1 MAREKVK
8 KLGELLIEFKY
19 LTRKQLNK
27 ALERQ
32 NQNDKRLGDV
42 LLDLGYIS
50 ETDLVEVLEFQL
62 GVEKADLAKYV
73 IDPSLSQYIPE
84 NIAQRYNAVPLS
96 RDGDTLKVV
105 MSDPSDLLAIDDME
119 MTSNLRVKPMIAT
132 RSEIS
137 RVMSQIYEGTEN
149 TSEVFESLDYYKSES
164 DEPEL
169 DELKRMVEDAP
180 IVRLTNMII
189 TQAIQ
194 ERASDIHI
202 EPQKNLVRVR
212 YRIDGVLREHI
223 TAPKYT
229 QAALISRVKIIADLD
244 ITKRR
249 VPQDGRISMN
259 VRGLNIDMRVSTLP
273 TVHGEKVVIRLL
285 TKDESLVNIE
295 NLGFSDHNLQRFEN
309 LIAQPHGIILVTGPT
324 GSGKSTTLIA
334 ALNKLNDIEKNI
346 VTIEDP
352 VEYQLNG
359 INQVHAKEQVGLSF
373 ANTLRSILRQDP
385 DIIMVG
391 EIRDEET
398 AEIAVRAAL
407 TGHLVLSTLHTND
420 SVSSVTRLVD
430 MGIPPYLVAS
440 TVIGAMAQR
449 LVRRLCS
456 DCKKPY
462 EAGIEEREFMD
473 IEEGTTLY
481 KANGCRKCS
490 DTGYKGRL
498 AVQEILTVDEQVEKM
513 IVRGE
518 DEIDIKK
525 YALSQGM
532 IDLKQDGIE
541 KIKEGLTSYQ
551 ELARVIV

>member
-19 LTRKQLNK
+19 ITREQLEK
-27 ALERQ
+27 ALDHQEDS
-32 NQNDKRLGDV
+32 DKRLGDV

-50 ETDLVEVLEFQL
+50 ESDLVEVLEFQL
-62 GVEKADLAKYV
+62 GVERADLSKYV

-84 NIAQRYNAVPLS
+84 NIAQRYNAVPVS
-96 RDGDTLKVV
+96 KDGDTLKVA

-132 RSEIS
+132 KSEIS
-137 RVMSQIYEGTEN
+137 QVMSQVFETGEDS
-149 TSEVFESLDYYKSES
+149 SEVFESLDYYKSEE
-164 DEPEL
+164 DEPEI

-189 TQAIQ
+189 NQAIQ
-194 ERASDIHI
+194 KRASDIHI
-202 EPQKNLVRVR
+202 EPQENIVRIR
-212 YRIDGVLREHI
+212 YRIDGVLREHM

-229 QAALISRVKIIADLD
+229 QAALVSRIKIIADLD

-249 VPQDGRISMN
+249 IPQDGRIRMN
-259 VRGLNIDMRVSTLP
+259 VRGMNIDMRVSTLP
-273 TVHGEKVVIRLL
+273 TVNGEKVVIRLL
-285 TKDESLVNIE
+285 TKDESLINIE
-295 NLGFSDHNLQRFEN
+295 NLGFSDHNLRMFEN
-309 LIAQPHGIILVTGPT
+309 LISQPHGIILVTGPT

-334 ALNKLNDIEKNI
+334 ALSELNDVEKNI

-352 VEYQLNG
+352 VEYQLGG
-359 INQVHAKEQVGLSF
+359 INQVHAKEKVGLSF
-373 ANTLRSILRQDP
+373 ASTLRSILRQDP

-407 TGHLVLSTLHTND
+407 TGHLVMSTLHTND

-449 LVRRLCS
+449 LVRRLCNN
-456 DCKKPY
+456 CKEPY
-462 EAGIEEREFMD
+462 EAGIEEKEFLNV
-473 IEEGTTLY
+473 EEGTTLY
-481 KANGCRKCS
+481 KAKGCNKCS
-490 DTGYKGRL
+490 ETGYKGRL
-498 AVQEILTVDEQVEKM
+498 AVQEILTIDDTVEKM
-513 IVRGE
+513 IVKGA
-518 DEIDIKK
+518 DEIDIKE
-525 YALSQGM
+525 YAETQGM
-532 IDLKQDGIE
+532 IDLKHDGIE
-541 KIKEGLTSYQ
+541 KVKQGLTSYE

>member
-19 LTRKQLNK
+19 ITREQLEK
-27 ALERQ
+27 ALDHQEDS
-32 NQNDKRLGDV
+32 DKRLGDV

-50 ETDLVEVLEFQL
+50 ESDLVEVLEFQL
-62 GVEKADLAKYV
+62 GVERADLSKYV

-84 NIAQRYNAVPLS
+84 NIAQRYNAVPVS
-96 RDGDTLKVV
+96 KDGDTLKVA

-132 RSEIS
+132 KSEIS
-137 RVMSQIYEGTEN
+137 QVMSQVFETGEDS
-149 TSEVFESLDYYKSES
+149 SEVFESLDYYKSEE
-164 DEPEL
+164 DEPEI

-189 TQAIQ
+189 NQAIQ
-194 ERASDIHI
+194 KRASDIHI
-202 EPQKNLVRVR
+202 EPQENIVRIR
-212 YRIDGVLREHI
+212 YRIDGVLREHM

-229 QAALISRVKIIADLD
+229 QAALVSRIKIIADLD

-249 VPQDGRISMN
+249 IPQDGRIRMN
-259 VRGLNIDMRVSTLP
+259 VRGMNIDMRVSTLP
-273 TVHGEKVVIRLL
+273 TVNGEKVVIRLL
-285 TKDESLVNIE
+285 TKDESLINIE
-295 NLGFSDHNLQRFEN
+295 NLGFSDHNLRMFEN
-309 LIAQPHGIILVTGPT
+309 LISQPHGIILVTGPT

-334 ALNKLNDIEKNI
+334 ALSELNDVEKNI

-352 VEYQLNG
+352 VEYQLGG
-359 INQVHAKEQVGLSF
+359 INQVHAKEKVGLSF
-373 ANTLRSILRQDP
+373 ASTLRSILRQDP

-407 TGHLVLSTLHTND
+407 TGHLVMSTLHTND

-449 LVRRLCS
+449 LVRRLCNN
-456 DCKKPY
+456 CKEPY
-462 EAGIEEREFMD
+462 EAGIEEKEFLNV
-473 IEEGTTLY
+473 EEGTTLY
-481 KANGCRKCS
+481 KAKGCNKCS
-490 DTGYKGRL
+490 ETGYKGRL
-498 AVQEILTVDEQVEKM
+498 AVQEILTLDDKVEKM
-513 IVRGE
+513 IVKGA
-518 DEIDIKK
+518 DEIDIKE
-525 YALSQGM
+525 YAETQGM
-532 IDLKQDGIE
+532 IDLKHDGIE
-541 KIKEGLTSYQ
+541 KVKQGLTSYE

>member
-19 LTRKQLNK
+19 ITREQLEK
-27 ALERQ
+27 ALDHQEDS
-32 NQNDKRLGDV
+32 DKRLGDV

-50 ETDLVEVLEFQL
+50 ESDLVEVLEFQL
-62 GVEKADLAKYV
+62 GVERADLSKYV

-84 NIAQRYNAVPLS
+84 NIAQRYNAVPVS
-96 RDGDTLKVV
+96 KDGDTLKVA

-132 RSEIS
+132 KSEIS
-137 RVMSQIYEGTEN
+137 QVMSQVYETGEDS
-149 TSEVFESLDYYKSES
+149 SEVFESLDYYKSED
-164 DEPEL
+164 DEPEI

-189 TQAIQ
+189 NQALQ
-194 ERASDIHI
+194 KRASDIHI
-202 EPQKNLVRVR
+202 EPQENIVRIR
-212 YRIDGVLREHI
+212 YRIDGVLREHM

-229 QAALISRVKIIADLD
+229 QAALVSRIKIIADLD

-249 VPQDGRISMN
+249 IPQDGRIRMN
-259 VRGLNIDMRVSTLP
+259 VRGMNIDMRVSTLP
-273 TVHGEKVVIRLL
+273 TVNGEKVVIRLL
-285 TKDESLVNIE
+285 TKDESLINIE
-295 NLGFSDHNLQRFEN
+295 NLGFSDHNLRMFEN
-309 LIAQPHGIILVTGPT
+309 LISQPHGIILVTGPT

-334 ALNKLNDIEKNI
+334 ALSELNDVEKNI

-352 VEYQLNG
+352 VEYQLGG
-359 INQVHAKEQVGLSF
+359 INQVHAKEKVGLSF
-373 ANTLRSILRQDP
+373 ASTLRSILRQDP

-407 TGHLVLSTLHTND
+407 TGHLVMSTLHTND

-449 LVRRLCS
+449 LVRRLCNN
-456 DCKKPY
+456 CKEPY
-462 EAGIEEREFMD
+462 EAGIEEKEFLNV
-473 IEEGTTLY
+473 EEGTTLY
-481 KANGCRKCS
+481 KAKGCNKCS
-490 DTGYKGRL
+490 ETGYKGRL
-498 AVQEILTVDEQVEKM
+498 AVQEILTIDDTVEKM
-513 IVRGE
+513 IVKGA
-518 DEIDIKK
+518 DEIDIKE
-525 YALSQGM
+525 YAETQGM
-532 IDLKQDGIE
+532 IDLKHDGIE
-541 KIKEGLTSYQ
+541 KVKQGLTSYE

>member
-19 LTRKQLNK
+19 ITREQLQK
-27 ALERQ
+27 ALDHQ
-32 NQNDKRLGDV
+32 KNNDERLGDV

-50 ETDLVEVLEFQL
+50 ENDLVEVLEFQL
-62 GVEKADLAKYV
+62 GVERADLSKYV
-73 IDPSLSQYIPE
+73 IDPSLAKFIPE
-84 NIAQRYNAVPLS
+84 NIAQRYNAVPIS
-96 RDGDTLKVV
+96 KDGDTLKVA

-119 MTSNLRVKPMIAT
+119 MTSNLRVKPLIAT
-132 RSEIS
+132 KSEIS
-137 RVMSQIYEGTEN
+137 KVMSQIYESVED
-149 TSEVFESLDYYKSES
+149 SSDVFESLDYYKSEE

-169 DELKRMVEDAP
+169 DELKKMVEDAP

-189 TQAIQ
+189 NQAIQ
-194 ERASDIHI
+194 KRASDIHI
-202 EPQKNLVRVR
+202 EPQENIVRIR
-212 YRIDGVLREHI
+212 YRIDGVLREHM

-229 QAALISRVKIIADLD
+229 QAALVSRIKIIADLD

-249 VPQDGRISMN
+249 VPQDGRIAMN
-259 VRGLNIDMRVSTLP
+259 VRGLSIDMRVSTLP
-273 TVHGEKVVIRLL
+273 TVNGEKVVIRIL
-285 TKDESLVNIE
+285 TKDESLVNME
-295 NLGFSDHNLQRFEN
+295 NLGFTDHNLRRFEN
-309 LIAQPHGIILVTGPT
+309 LITQPHGIILVTGPT

-334 ALNKLNDIEKNI
+334 ALNELNDVEKNI

-352 VEYQLNG
+352 VEYQLAG
-359 INQVHAKEQVGLSF
+359 INQVHAKEKVGLSF
-373 ANTLRSILRQDP
+373 ASTLRSILRQDP

-398 AEIAVRAAL
+398 AQIAVRAAL

-449 LVRRLCS
+449 LVRRLCNN
-456 DCKKPY
+456 CKEAY

-473 IEEGTTLY
+473 LEEGTTLY
-481 KANGCRKCS
+481 RAKGCSKCS
-490 DTGYKGRL
+490 DTGYKGRM
-498 AVQEILTVDEQVEKM
+498 AVQEILTVDDKVEKM
-513 IVRGE
+513 IVQGS
-518 DEIDIKK
+518 DEIDIKE
-525 YALSQGM
+525 YAETQGM
-532 IDLKQDGIE
+532 VDLKHDGIE
-541 KIKEGLTSYQ
+541 KVKQGLTSYQ

>member
-19 LTRKQLNK
+19 ITRDQLEK
-27 ALERQ
+27 ALDHQEDS
-32 NQNDKRLGDV
+32 DKRLGDV

-50 ETDLVEVLEFQL
+50 ESDLVEVLEFQL
-62 GVEKADLAKYV
+62 GVERADLSKYV

-84 NIAQRYNAVPLS
+84 NIAQRYNAVPVS
-96 RDGDTLKVV
+96 KDGDTLKVA

-132 RSEIS
+132 KSEIS
-137 RVMSQIYEGTEN
+137 QVMSQVYETGEDS
-149 TSEVFESLDYYKSES
+149 SEVFESLDYYKSED
-164 DEPEL
+164 DEPEI
-169 DELKRMVEDAP
+169 DELQRMVEDAP

-189 TQAIQ
+189 NQALQ
-194 ERASDIHI
+194 KRASDIHI
-202 EPQKNLVRVR
+202 EPQENIVRIR
-212 YRIDGVLREHI
+212 YRIDGVLREHM

-229 QAALISRVKIIADLD
+229 QAALVSRIKIIADLD

-249 VPQDGRISMN
+249 IPQDGRIAMN
-259 VRGLNIDMRVSTLP
+259 VRGMNIDMRVSTLP
-273 TVHGEKVVIRLL
+273 TVNGEKVVIRLL
-285 TKDESLVNIE
+285 TKDDSLINIE
-295 NLGFSDHNLQRFEN
+295 NLGFSDHNLRRFEN
-309 LIAQPHGIILVTGPT
+309 LISQPHGIILVTGPT

-334 ALNKLNDIEKNI
+334 ALNELNDVEKNI

-352 VEYQLNG
+352 VEYQLGG
-359 INQVHAKEQVGLSF
+359 INQVHAKEKVGLSF
-373 ANTLRSILRQDP
+373 ASTLRSILRQDP

-407 TGHLVLSTLHTND
+407 TGHLVMSTLHTND

-456 DCKKPY
+456 NCKEPY
-462 EAGIEEREFMD
+462 EAGIEEQEFMNL
-473 IEEGTTLY
+473 EEGTTLY
-481 KANGCRKCS
+481 KAKGCNKCS
-490 DTGYKGRL
+490 ETGYKGRL
-498 AVQEILTVDEQVEKM
+498 AVQEILTLDDKVEKM
-513 IVRGE
+513 IVKGA
-518 DEIDIKK
+518 DEIDIKE
-525 YALSQGM
+525 YAETQGM
-532 IDLKQDGIE
+532 VDLKHDGIE
-541 KIKEGLTSYQ
+541 KVKQGLTSYE

>member
-32 NQNDKRLGDV
+32 DQNDKRLGDL

-137 RVMSQIYEGTEN
+137 RVMSQIYEGNEN

-164 DEPEL
+164 DEPEI

-189 TQAIQ
+189 NQAIQ
-194 ERASDIHI
+194 ERASDVHI
-202 EPQKNLVRVR
+202 EPQKNMVRVR
-212 YRIDGVLREHI
+212 YRVDGVLREHL

-229 QAALISRVKIIADLD
+229 QAALISRIKIIADLD

-449 LVRRLCS
+449 LVRRLCN
-456 DCKKPY
+456 DCKKSY

-473 IEEGTTLY
+473 LEEGTTLY
-481 KANGCRKCS
+481 KANACRKCS

>member
-32 NQNDKRLGDV
+32 DQNDKRLGDL

>member
-8 KLGELLIEFKY
+8 KLGELLIDFKY
-19 LTRKQLNK
+19 ITREQLK
-27 ALERQ
+27 KSLEHQ
-32 NQNDKRLGDV
+32 KDSDKRLGDI
-42 LLDLGYIS
+42 LLDRGYIS
-50 ETDLVEVLEFQL
+50 EVDLVEVLEFQL
-62 GVEKADLAKYV
+62 GVERADLSKYV
-73 IDPSLSQYIPE
+73 VDPSLAKYIPE
-84 NIAQRYNAVPLS
+84 NIAQRYNAVPIAK
-96 RDGDTLKVV
+96 DGDTLKVV

-132 RSEIS
+132 KSEIS
-137 RVMSQIYEGTEN
+137 KIMSQIYETFED
-149 TSEVFESLDYYKSES
+149 SSDVFDSLDYYKSED
-164 DEPEL
+164 DEPEI

-189 TQAIQ
+189 NQALQ
-194 ERASDIHI
+194 KRASDIHI
-202 EPQKNLVRVR
+202 EPQENIVRIR
-212 YRIDGVLREHI
+212 YRVDGVLYEHM

-229 QAALISRVKIIADLD
+229 QAALVSRIKIIADLD

-249 VPQDGRISMN
+249 VPQDGRIAMN
-259 VRGLNIDMRVSTLP
+259 VRGLSVDMRVSTLP

-285 TKDESLVNIE
+285 TKDESLINIE
-295 NLGFSDHNLQRFEN
+295 NLGFSDHNFRRFEG
-309 LIAQPHGIILVTGPT
+309 LIEQPHGILLVTGPT

-334 ALNKLNDIEKNI
+334 ALNQLNDVEKNI

-352 VEYQLNG
+352 VEYQLAG
-359 INQVHAKEQVGLSF
+359 INQVHAKEKVGLSF

-398 AEIAVRAAL
+398 AQIAVRAAL

-449 LVRRLCS
+449 LVRRLCNN
-456 DCKKPY
+456 CKEPY
-462 EAGIEEREFMD
+462 QAGIEEREFMGL
-473 IEEGTTLY
+473 EEGTTLY
-481 KANGCRKCS
+481 KAKGCNKCS
-490 DTGYKGRL
+490 NTGYKGRL
-498 AVQEILTVDEQVEKM
+498 AVQEILTVDDKVGKM
-513 IVRGE
+513 IVKGT
-518 DEIDIKK
+518 DEIDIKN
-525 YALSQGM
+525 YAENQGM
-532 IDLKQDGIE
+532 IDLKYDGIE
-541 KIKEGLTSYQ
+541 KVKEGLTSYQ

>member
-19 LTRKQLNK
+19 ITREQLEK
-27 ALERQ
+27 ALDHQEDS
-32 NQNDKRLGDV
+32 NDRLGDV

-50 ETDLVEVLEFQL
+50 ESDLVEVLEFQL
-62 GVEKADLAKYV
+62 GVERADLSKYV
-73 IDPSLSQYIPE
+73 IDPSLAKYIPE
-84 NIAQRYNAVPLS
+84 NIAQRYNAVPVS
-96 RDGDTLKVV
+96 KDGDTLKVA
-105 MSDPSDLLAIDDME
+105 MSDPSDLLAVDDME

-132 RSEIS
+132 KSEIS
-137 RVMSQIYEGTEN
+137 RIMTQIYEGTED
-149 TSEVFESLDYYKSES
+149 SSDVFDSLDYYKTEQ

-189 TQAIQ
+189 NQAIQ
-194 ERASDIHI
+194 KRASDIHI
-202 EPQKNLVRVR
+202 EPQENIVRIR
-212 YRIDGVLREHI
+212 YRVDGVLREHM

-229 QAALISRVKIIADLD
+229 QAALVSRIKIIADLD

-249 VPQDGRISMN
+249 IPQDGRIAMN
-259 VRGLNIDMRVSTLP
+259 VRGMNIDMRVSTLP
-273 TVHGEKVVIRLL
+273 TVNGEKVVIRLL
-285 TKDESLVNIE
+285 TKDDSLINIE
-295 NLGFSDHNLQRFEN
+295 NLGFTDHNLRRFEN
-309 LIAQPHGIILVTGPT
+309 LITQPHGIILVTGPT

-334 ALNKLNDIEKNI
+334 ALNELNDVEQNI

-352 VEYQLNG
+352 VEYQLAG
-359 INQVHAKEQVGLSF
+359 INQVHAKEKVGLTF

-449 LVRRLCS
+449 LVRRLCNN
-456 DCKKPY
+456 CKEPY

-473 IEEGTTLY
+473 LEEGTTLY
-481 KANGCRKCS
+481 RASGCDKCG
-490 DTGYKGRL
+490 DTGYKGRM
-498 AVQEILTVDEQVEKM
+498 AVQEILTVDDKVEKM
-513 IVRGE
+513 IVKGA
-518 DEIDIKK
+518 DEIDIKE
-525 YALSQGM
+525 YAQSQGM
-532 IDLKQDGIE
+532 IDLKHDGIE
-541 KIKEGLTSYQ
+541 KVKQGLTSYQ

>member
-19 LTRKQLNK
+19 ITRDQLEK
-27 ALERQ
+27 ALDHQEDS
-32 NQNDKRLGDV
+32 DKRLGDV

-50 ETDLVEVLEFQL
+50 ESDLVEVLEFQL
-62 GVEKADLAKYV
+62 GVERADLSKYV

-84 NIAQRYNAVPLS
+84 NIAQRYNAVPVS
-96 RDGDTLKVV
+96 KDGDTLKVA

-132 RSEIS
+132 KSEIS
-137 RVMSQIYEGTEN
+137 QVMSQVYETGEDS
-149 TSEVFESLDYYKSES
+149 SEVFESLDYYKSED
-164 DEPEL
+164 DEPEI

-189 TQAIQ
+189 NQALQ
-194 ERASDIHI
+194 KRASDIHI
-202 EPQKNLVRVR
+202 EPQENIVRIR
-212 YRIDGVLREHI
+212 YRIDGVLREHM

-229 QAALISRVKIIADLD
+229 QAALVSRIKIIADLD

-249 VPQDGRISMN
+249 IPQDGRIAMN
-259 VRGLNIDMRVSTLP
+259 VRGMSIDMRVSTLP
-273 TVHGEKVVIRLL
+273 TVNGEKVVIRLL
-285 TKDESLVNIE
+285 TKDDSLINIE
-295 NLGFSDHNLQRFEN
+295 NLGFSDHNLRRFEN
-309 LIAQPHGIILVTGPT
+309 LISQPHGIILVTGPT

-334 ALNKLNDIEKNI
+334 ALNELNDVEKNI

-352 VEYQLNG
+352 VEYQLGG
-359 INQVHAKEQVGLSF
+359 INQVHAKEKVGLSF
-373 ANTLRSILRQDP
+373 ASTLRSILRQDP

-407 TGHLVLSTLHTND
+407 TGHLVMSTLHTND

-449 LVRRLCS
+449 LVRRLCNN
-456 DCKKPY
+456 CKEPY
-462 EAGIEEREFMD
+462 EAGIEEQEFMNL
-473 IEEGTTLY
+473 EEGTTLY
-481 KANGCRKCS
+481 KAKGCNKCS
-490 DTGYKGRL
+490 ETGYKGRL
-498 AVQEILTVDEQVEKM
+498 AVQEILTLDDKVEKM
-513 IVRGE
+513 IVKGA
-518 DEIDIKK
+518 DEIDIKE
-525 YALSQGM
+525 YAETQGM
-532 IDLKQDGIE
+532 VDLKHDGIE
-541 KIKEGLTSYQ
+541 KVKQGLTSYE

>member
-19 LTRKQLNK
+19 ITRDQLEK
-27 ALERQ
+27 ALDHQEDS
-32 NQNDKRLGDV
+32 DKRLGDV

-50 ETDLVEVLEFQL
+50 ESDLVEVLEFQL
-62 GVEKADLAKYV
+62 GVERADLSKYV

-84 NIAQRYNAVPLS
+84 NIAQRYNAVPVS
-96 RDGDTLKVV
+96 KDGDTLKVA

-132 RSEIS
+132 KSEIS
-137 RVMSQIYEGTEN
+137 QVMSQVYETGEDS
-149 TSEVFESLDYYKSES
+149 SEVFESLDYYKSED
-164 DEPEL
+164 DEPEI

-189 TQAIQ
+189 NQALQ
-194 ERASDIHI
+194 KRASDIHI
-202 EPQKNLVRVR
+202 EPQENIVRIR
-212 YRIDGVLREHI
+212 YRIDGVLREHM

-229 QAALISRVKIIADLD
+229 QAALVSRIKIIADLD

-249 VPQDGRISMN
+249 IPQDGRIAMN
-259 VRGLNIDMRVSTLP
+259 VRGMSIDMRVSTLP
-273 TVHGEKVVIRLL
+273 TVNGEKVVIRLL
-285 TKDESLVNIE
+285 TKDDSLINIE
-295 NLGFSDHNLQRFEN
+295 NLGFSDHNLRRFEN
-309 LIAQPHGIILVTGPT
+309 LISQPHGIILVTGPT

-334 ALNKLNDIEKNI
+334 ALNELNDVEKNI

-352 VEYQLNG
+352 VEYQLGG
-359 INQVHAKEQVGLSF
+359 INQVHAKEKVGLSF
-373 ANTLRSILRQDP
+373 ASTLRSILRQDP

-407 TGHLVLSTLHTND
+407 TGHLVMSTLHTND

-456 DCKKPY
+456 NCKEPY
-462 EAGIEEREFMD
+462 EAGIEEQEFMNL
-473 IEEGTTLY
+473 EEGTTLY
-481 KANGCRKCS
+481 KAKGCNKCS
-490 DTGYKGRL
+490 ETGYKGRL
-498 AVQEILTVDEQVEKM
+498 AVQEILTLDDKVEKM
-513 IVRGE
+513 IVKGA
-518 DEIDIKK
+518 DEIDIKE
-525 YALSQGM
+525 YAETQGM
-532 IDLKQDGIE
+532 VDLKHDGIE
-541 KIKEGLTSYQ
+541 KVKQGLTSYE

>member
-19 LTRKQLNK
+19 ITREQLEK
-27 ALERQ
+27 ALDHQEDS
-32 NQNDKRLGDV
+32 DKRLGDV
-42 LLDLGYIS
+42 LLDMGYIS
-50 ETDLVEVLEFQL
+50 ESDLVEVLEFQL
-62 GVEKADLAKYV
+62 GVERADLSKYV

-84 NIAQRYNAVPLS
+84 NIAQRYNAVPVS
-96 RDGDTLKVV
+96 KDGDTLKVA

-132 RSEIS
+132 KSEIS
-137 RVMSQIYEGTEN
+137 QVMSQVYETGEDS
-149 TSEVFESLDYYKSES
+149 SEVFESLDYYKSDE
-164 DEPEL
+164 DEPEI

-189 TQAIQ
+189 NQAIQ
-194 ERASDIHI
+194 KRASDIHI
-202 EPQKNLVRVR
+202 EPQENIVRIR
-212 YRIDGVLREHI
+212 YRIDGVLREHM

-229 QAALISRVKIIADLD
+229 QAALVSRIKIIADLD

-249 VPQDGRISMN
+249 IPQDGRIRMN
-259 VRGLNIDMRVSTLP
+259 VRGMNIDMRVSTLP
-273 TVHGEKVVIRLL
+273 TVNGEKVVIRLL
-285 TKDESLVNIE
+285 TKDESLINIE
-295 NLGFSDHNLQRFEN
+295 NLGFSDHNLRMFEN
-309 LIAQPHGIILVTGPT
+309 LISQPHGIILVTGPT

-334 ALNKLNDIEKNI
+334 ALSELNDVEKNI

-352 VEYQLNG
+352 VEYQLGG
-359 INQVHAKEQVGLSF
+359 INQVHAKEKVGLSF
-373 ANTLRSILRQDP
+373 ASTLRSILRQDP

-407 TGHLVLSTLHTND
+407 TGHLVMSTLHTND

-449 LVRRLCS
+449 LVRRLCNN
-456 DCKKPY
+456 CKEPY
-462 EAGIEEREFMD
+462 EAGIEEKEFLNV
-473 IEEGTTLY
+473 EEGTTLY
-481 KANGCRKCS
+481 KAKGCNKCS
-490 DTGYKGRL
+490 ETGYKGRL
-498 AVQEILTVDEQVEKM
+498 AVQEILTVDDTVEKM
-513 IVRGE
+513 IVKGA
-518 DEIDIKK
+518 DEIDIKE
-525 YALSQGM
+525 YAETQGM
-532 IDLKQDGIE
+532 IDLKHDGIE
-541 KIKEGLTSYQ
+541 KVKQGLTSYE

>member
-19 LTRKQLNK
+19 ITREQLEK
-27 ALERQ
+27 ALEHQ
-32 NQNDKRLGDV
+32 DDNDKRLGDI

-50 ETDLVEVLEFQL
+50 ENDLVEVLEFQL
-62 GVEKADLAKYV
+62 GVERADLSKYV

-84 NIAQRYNAVPLS
+84 NIAQRYNAVPVAK
-96 RDGDTLKVV
+96 DGDTLKVA

-132 RSEIS
+132 KSEIS
-137 RVMSQIYEGTEN
+137 KMMSQIYESVEDS
-149 TSEVFESLDYYKSES
+149 SEVFESLDYYKSENE
-164 DEPEL
+164 EPEL
-169 DELKRMVEDAP
+169 DELKKMVEDAP

-189 TQAIQ
+189 NQALQ
-194 ERASDIHI
+194 KRASDIHI
-202 EPQKNLVRVR
+202 EPQENIVRIR
-212 YRIDGVLREHI
+212 YRVDGVLREHM

-229 QAALISRVKIIADLD
+229 QAALVSRIKIIADLD

-249 VPQDGRISMN
+249 IPQDGRISMN
-259 VRGLNIDMRVSTLP
+259 VRGLKIDMRVSTLP
-273 TVHGEKVVIRLL
+273 TVNGEKVVIRLL
-285 TKDESLVNIE
+285 TKDESLINIE
-295 NLGFSDHNLQRFEN
+295 NLGFSDHNLRRFEN
-309 LIAQPHGIILVTGPT
+309 LITQPHGIILVTGPT

-334 ALNKLNDIEKNI
+334 ALNELNDVEKNI

-352 VEYQLNG
+352 VEYQLAG
-359 INQVHAKEQVGLSF
+359 INQVHAKEKVGLSF

-440 TVIGAMAQR
+440 TVIGSMAQR
-449 LVRRLCS
+449 LVRRLCNN
-456 DCKKPY
+456 CKEPY
-462 EAGIEEREFMD
+462 EAGIEEREFMNL
-473 IEEGTTLY
+473 EEGTTLY
-481 KANGCRKCS
+481 KPHGCKKCN

-498 AVQEILTVDEQVEKM
+498 AVQEILTVDDKIEKM
-513 IVRGE
+513 IVKGE
-518 DEIDIKK
+518 DEIDIKQ
-525 YALSQGM
+525 YALEEGM
-532 IDLKQDGIE
+532 VDLKHDGIE
-541 KIKEGLTSYQ
+541 KVKQGLTSYQ